1 MSESLDVVRSSVL
14 DRIERS
20 ERNFKIAL
28 LGAALFEASFL
39 LAFVLAADFHV
50 RFHLLLFLSAVG
62 SYTIVLLGMVAL
74 GAYVN
79 RGNLRLLKAVE
90 LLREGRE

>member
-1 MSESLDVVRSSVL
+1 VIVL
-14 DRIERS
+14 
-20 ERNFKIAL
+20 FYL
-28 LGAALFEASFL
+28 
-39 LAFVLAADFHV
+39 HV
-50 RFHLLLFLSAVG
+50 RLHLLLFLSAVG

-90 LLREGRE
+90 LLREERG